1 MNLRHLLLLTGVAA
15 LSLPLSG
22 QTFVGSDNFDSG
34 QTAKWD
40 YVYRLNSAT
49 VTQGLLD
56 FSNNRLDFSK
66 ASSGAGNQ
74 YRLWDSD
81 GTGSPNVTAS
91 SYTTSWTMSMSVTNT
106 LGGLTG
112 SEFAT
117 VGLNLFNDANSYS
130 SLMLSAT
137 STGNYIRAEGT
148 GFTATNT
155 LVGDNTDVWLQ
166 LTWNASAQTLAAA
179 YSFDKSTFTPVATFH
194 PTTEW
199 DNSTPA
205 TAVSN
210 GFNFGVFA
218 NSDTTAAISS
228 GSVYADNYSVSAVPE
243 PSTYAAFAGLGALGL
258 AFWRRRQKT
267 AVAA

>member
-1 MNLRHLLLLTGVAA
+1 MNLRHLLLLPGLAA
-15 LSLPLSG
+15 LSLPVSA
-22 QTFVGSDNFDSG
+22 QTFAGADNFDSG

-40 YVYRLNSAT
+40 YVYRLNGA
-49 VTQGLLD
+49 TQGTLD

-66 ASSGAGNQ
+66 AGAGVGNQ

-81 GTGSPNVTAS
+81 GTASPSVTAS
-91 SYTTSWTMSMSVTNT
+91 SFTTGWTMSMSVTNT

-112 SEFAT
+112 GEFAT

-130 SLMLSAT
+130 ALMLSAT

-148 GFTATNT
+148 GFTAVNSA
-155 LVGDNTDVWLQ
+155 VGDNTDVWLQ
-166 LTWNASAQTLAAA
+166 LTWNAGAQTLAAA
-179 YSFDKSTFTPVATFH
+179 YSFDNSTFTPVATFH

-199 DNSTPA
+199 DNSAPA

-210 GFNFGVFA
+210 GFNFGVFV

-228 GSVYADNYSVSAVPE
+228 GSVYADNFSVSAVPE

-258 AFWRRRQKT
+258 AFWRRRR
-267 AVAA
+267 AALSAA